1 MVERWIKQKAMVISD
16 CASLMSGGWHTI
28 SLYDDVHVL
37 DANNGH
43 TWMTILGCV
52 YNLTAI
58 LSATQEC
65 SLNKTT
71 FHGVRRDSEPN
82 LCWNGFHIEICQQGA
97 LQGTPKVP
105 SKKIQIIF
113 LAMHDKCICACT
125 EKEPCIS
132 KEINKSEWLTVDSK
146 VKFKRGL
153 WRALSFLGFGHGSLF
168 WRRPRCR
175 RVGYPCRWD
184 YMSKTWA
191 HCEWN
196 GVHRSGM
203 R

>member
-1 MVERWIKQKAMVISD
+1 
-16 CASLMSGGWHTI
+16 MSGGRQTI
-28 SLYDDVHVL
+28 SFYDDVHVL
-37 DANNGH
+37 DANNRH

-71 FHGVRRDSEPN
+71 FHGVRWDSEPN

-97 LQGTPKVP
+97 LQWTPKVP
-105 SKKIQIIF
+105 HKETQIIF
-113 LAMHDKCICACT
+113 LAMHKKCICACT
-125 EKEPCIS
+125 EKKTC
-132 KEINKSEWLTVDSK
+132 KKKKKSGVGWLTGDSK
-146 VKFKRGL
+146 VKFKQGL
-153 WRALSFLGFGHGSLF
+153 RWALSFWGFGHGSVF
-168 WRRPRCR
+168 WRRPRCH

-196 GVHRSGM
+196 GVHRLGM